1 MCVCVCVY
9 RWGATHLPLSQQWVG
24 LLHWG
29 AALGVE
35 GLGGEHITLF
45 VEGGALWSRHP
56 ASQQGRAPP

>member
-1 MCVCVCVY
+1 MCVCVY
-9 RWGATHLPLSQQWVG
+9 GWGATHLPLSQQRVG

-45 VEGGALWSRHP
+45 VEGGALWSRP
-56 ASQQGRAPP
+56 AASQQGHALP